1 MEARLERDFI
11 FAGTPS
17 ELSSVRASVRDFLL
31 VLGIEET
38 QIDRLVL
45 GVDEACTNI
54 IRHAHR
60 GENLPV
66 QLKMQCLEGA
76 LEFILQDSG
85 ESFHPLHKAAK
96 PHGKSTSGG
105 FGLII
110 IEEVFDYVEYLPQ
123 SQGTILRL
131 RKNLGVPTAK

>member
-17 ELSSVRASVRDFLL
+17 ELSSVRAFVRDFLL
-31 VLGIEET
+31 AVGIEET

-76 LEFILQDSG
+76 LEFILRDSG
-85 ESFHPLHKAAK
+85 EPFQPSQRPEN
-96 PHGKSTSGG
+96 PRRDSVSGG

-110 IEEVFDYVEYLPQ
+110 IEEVFDFVEYLPQ

-131 RKNLGVPTAK
+131 RKNLSVPTAK

>member
-1 MEARLERDFI
+1 MEALLEKNLI

-17 ELSSVRASVRDFLL
+17 ELGSVRAAVRDFLSAA
-31 VLGIEET
+31 GIEEM
-38 QIDRLVL
+38 QSERLVL

-66 QLKMQCLEGA
+66 QLKMQCLEGV
-76 LEFILQDSG
+76 LEFTLQDSG
-85 ESFHPLHKAAK
+85 EPFHPLQRAAN
-96 PHGKSTSGG
+96 PHEEPTSGG

-110 IEEVFDYVEYLPQ
+110 IEEVFDFVEYLPQ